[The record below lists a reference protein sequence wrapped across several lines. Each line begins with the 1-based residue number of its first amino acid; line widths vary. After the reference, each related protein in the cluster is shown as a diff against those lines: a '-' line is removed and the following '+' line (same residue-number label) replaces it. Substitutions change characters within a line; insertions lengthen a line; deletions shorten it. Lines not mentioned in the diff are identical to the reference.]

1 MNLSTFSH
9 LLQAEISA
17 YKPGPAIPGNTLLKF
32 ILILGCIASEMD
44 GHSPTAAEPF
54 KQNIAP
60 IQVYNSHDKYRS
72 QL

>member
-1 MNLSTFSH
+1 M
-9 LLQAEISA
+9 
-17 YKPGPAIPGNTLLKF
+17 PGPTIPGNTAPPLLKI

-44 GHSPTAAEPF
+44 GHSPTAVEPF

-60 IQVYNSHDKYRS
+60 IQVYNSHNKYRS